1 MTARLTLLCHAATA
15 ATRAAAFPLDEPIEA
30 RSRELAA
37 KAAVHLPRVDRVW
50 TSPALRA
57 RQTAEA
63 LGLAAT
69 PEPALRDC
77 DYGRW
82 AGRRLA
88 ELQAAEPEAVA
99 AWLGDPEAAPHG
111 GESVVDL
118 LARVGAWLEARGGE
132 RGHAIAITHP
142 AIIRA
147 AIVHV
152 LAAPPAAFWRI
163 DIEPLSLTELRRGP
177 QHWTLRA
184 TGCPLAP

>member
-1 MTARLTLLCHAATA
+1 MTTRLTLICHAATA

-30 RSRELAA
+30 GAPERAPG
-37 KAAVHLPRVDRVW
+37 LPQAERVW

-77 DYGRW
+77 DFGRW

-88 ELQAAEPEAVA
+88 DLQAAEPAAVA
-99 AWLGDPEAAPHG
+99 AWLGDPAAAPHG
-111 GESVVDL
+111 GESLLDL
-118 LARVGAWLEARGGE
+118 LARVASWLEARAGE
-132 RGHAIAITHP
+132 RGHGIAITHP

-147 AIVHV
+147 AIVHA

-163 DIEPLSLTELRRGP
+163 DIEPLSLTELRRSP